1 MIINF
6 EEKQCIWTKN
16 TESLRVM
23 SDENQPLLGGEYY
36 LTDRELHCE
45 DWLHSMRHN
54 REISMLHSLAQSLSF
69 WEK

>member
-1 MIINF
+1 MKKFAIIINF

-45 DWLHSMRHN
+45 DWLRSLRDN
-54 REISMLHSLAQSLSF
+54 R
-69 WEK
+69 